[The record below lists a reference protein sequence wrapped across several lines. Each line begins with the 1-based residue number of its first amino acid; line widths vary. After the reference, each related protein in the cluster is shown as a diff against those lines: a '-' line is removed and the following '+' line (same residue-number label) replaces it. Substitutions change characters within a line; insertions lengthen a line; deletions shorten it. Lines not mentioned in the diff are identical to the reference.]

1 MNLIGSFVIAFSMY
15 SRIPMPRMDW
25 TEERMRYALCFFPL
39 IGAVIGAVEIA
50 TFALCEILGAGVLF
64 RTCLLTAVPLLITGG
79 IHMDGYLDVTDARH
93 SYGEREK
100 KLAILKDPHTGA
112 FAIIGLGLYL
122 LLYAGSVS
130 EFVGADVWLL
140 PGALMLERACSG
152 YSVVAFPKAKKDG
165 LAAEFSRSA
174 ETKVVRVSM
183 AVLAVL
189 AISWMIYWGHL
200 RGALAALTAL
210 ATFVCYYRFSMR
222 EFGGISIQTYSS
234 IHHLRMILTGF
245 LTTHQLFQTRQRT
258 ERVHDNLTDI
268 TIATQEQLTFSDIT
282 RIIRNSVRNITATQ
296 GSYRNN
302 SD

>member
-1 MNLIGSFVIAFSMY
+1 
-15 SRIPMPRMDW
+15 
-25 TEERMRYALCFFPL
+25 
-39 IGAVIGAVEIA
+39 
-50 TFALCEILGAGVLF
+50 
-64 RTCLLTAVPLLITGG
+64 
-79 IHMDGYLDVTDARH
+79 MDGYLDVTDARH

-122 LLYAGSVS
+122 LLYAGAVS
-130 EFVGADVWLL
+130 ELVGADVWLL

-174 ETKVVRVSM
+174 ETKGVRVSM

-222 EFGGISIQTYSS
+222 EFGGINGDLAGHFLQSCERNVLLVLAAMRLAGTCCGFEFLSEEKQNDFYNWRQGTRKDSVCDEIVGKTYFGTEENKRLIHRSESIEKS
-234 IHHLRMILTGF
+234 R
-245 LTTHQLFQTRQRT
+245 
-258 ERVHDNLTDI
+258 
-268 TIATQEQLTFSDIT
+268 
-282 RIIRNSVRNITATQ
+282 SV
-296 GSYRNN
+296 
-302 SD
+302 

>member
-122 LLYAGSVS
+122 LLYAGAVS
-130 EFVGADVWLL
+130 ELVGADVWLL
-140 PGALMLERACSG
+140 SL
-152 YSVVAFPKAKKDG
+152 
-165 LAAEFSRSA
+165 
-174 ETKVVRVSM
+174 
-183 AVLAVL
+183 
-189 AISWMIYWGHL
+189 
-200 RGALAALTAL
+200 
-210 ATFVCYYRFSMR
+210 
-222 EFGGISIQTYSS
+222 
-234 IHHLRMILTGF
+234 IHI
-245 LTTHQLFQTRQRT
+245 
-258 ERVHDNLTDI
+258 
-268 TIATQEQLTFSDIT
+268 
-282 RIIRNSVRNITATQ
+282 
-296 GSYRNN
+296 
-302 SD
+302 

>member
-39 IGAVIGAVEIA
+39 IGAVNGAVEIA

-79 IHMDGYLDVTDARH
+79 IHMDGYLGVTDARH

-122 LLYAGSVS
+122 LLYAGAVS
-130 EFVGADVWLL
+130 ELVGADVWLL

-183 AVLAVL
+183 EVLAVL

-222 EFGGISIQTYSS
+222 EFGGINGDLAGHFLQSCERNVVLVLAAMRLAGTC
-234 IHHLRMILTGF
+234 LRF
-245 LTTHQLFQTRQRT
+245 LNF
-258 ERVHDNLTDI
+258 
-268 TIATQEQLTFSDIT
+268 
-282 RIIRNSVRNITATQ
+282 
-296 GSYRNN
+296 
-302 SD
+302 

>member
-1 MNLIGSFVIAFSMY
+1 MY

-122 LLYAGSVS
+122 LLYAGAVS
-130 EFVGADVWLL
+130 ELVGADVWLL

-152 YSVVAFPKAKKDG
+152 YSVVAFPKAK
-165 LAAEFSRSA
+165 
-174 ETKVVRVSM
+174 KVVRVSM

-222 EFGGISIQTYSS
+222 EFGGINGDLAGHFLQSCERNVVLVLAAMRLAGTC
-234 IHHLRMILTGF
+234 LRF
-245 LTTHQLFQTRQRT
+245 LNF
-258 ERVHDNLTDI
+258 
-268 TIATQEQLTFSDIT
+268 
-282 RIIRNSVRNITATQ
+282 
-296 GSYRNN
+296 
-302 SD
+302 

>member
-122 LLYAGSVS
+122 LLYAGAVS
-130 EFVGADVWLL
+130 E
-140 PGALMLERACSG
+140 LMLDRACSG

-222 EFGGISIQTYSS
+222 EFGGINGDLAGHFLQSCERNVVLVLAAMRLAGTC
-234 IHHLRMILTGF
+234 LRF
-245 LTTHQLFQTRQRT
+245 LNF
-258 ERVHDNLTDI
+258 
-268 TIATQEQLTFSDIT
+268 
-282 RIIRNSVRNITATQ
+282 
-296 GSYRNN
+296 
-302 SD
+302 

>member
-122 LLYAGSVS
+122 LLYAGAVS
-130 EFVGADVWLL
+130 ELVGADVWLL

-183 AVLAVL
+183 AVLTVL
-189 AISWMIYWGHL
+189 AISWMISVP
-200 RGALAALTAL
+200 AL
-210 ATFVCYYRFSMR
+210 
-222 EFGGISIQTYSS
+222 SS
-234 IHHLRMILTGF
+234 HPPVF
-245 LTTHQLFQTRQRT
+245 LH
-258 ERVHDNLTDI
+258 
-268 TIATQEQLTFSDIT
+268 
-282 RIIRNSVRNITATQ
+282 
-296 GSYRNN
+296 
-302 SD
+302 

>member
-1 MNLIGSFVIAFSMY
+1 
-15 SRIPMPRMDW
+15 
-25 TEERMRYALCFFPL
+25 
-39 IGAVIGAVEIA
+39 
-50 TFALCEILGAGVLF
+50 
-64 RTCLLTAVPLLITGG
+64 
-79 IHMDGYLDVTDARH
+79 MDGYLDVTDARH

-122 LLYAGSVS
+122 LLYAGAVS
-130 EFVGADVWLL
+130 ELVGADVWLL
-140 PGALMLERACSG
+140 AGALMLERACSG

-222 EFGGISIQTYSS
+222 EFGGINGDLAGHFLQSCERNVVLVLAAMRLAGTW
-234 IHHLRMILTGF
+234 LRF
-245 LTTHQLFQTRQRT
+245 LNF
-258 ERVHDNLTDI
+258 
-268 TIATQEQLTFSDIT
+268 
-282 RIIRNSVRNITATQ
+282 
-296 GSYRNN
+296 
-302 SD
+302 

>member
-1 MNLIGSFVIAFSMY
+1 MPAKVMVARIESGGSKIESDRKFYHCIFHVFTHSDAAHGLDG
-15 SRIPMPRMDW
+15 RAD
-25 TEERMRYALCFFPL
+25 ALCALFFS
-39 IGAVIGAVEIA
+39 AD
-50 TFALCEILGAGVLF
+50 
-64 RTCLLTAVPLLITGG
+64 RGG
-79 IHMDGYLDVTDARH
+79 DIHMDGYLDVTDARH

-222 EFGGISIQTYSS
+222 EFGGINGDLAGHFLQSCERNVVLMLAAMRLAGTC
-234 IHHLRMILTGF
+234 LRF
-245 LTTHQLFQTRQRT
+245 LNF
-258 ERVHDNLTDI
+258 
-268 TIATQEQLTFSDIT
+268 
-282 RIIRNSVRNITATQ
+282 
-296 GSYRNN
+296 
-302 SD
+302 

>member
-1 MNLIGSFVIAFSMY
+1 MH

-50 TFALCEILGAGVLF
+50 TFALCEIFGAGVLF

-100 KLAILKDPHTGA
+100 AGDFKKIPYGGVCDHRS
-112 FAIIGLGLYL
+112 GLYL
-122 LLYAGSVS
+122 LLYAGAVS
-130 EFVGADVWLL
+130 ELVGADVWLL

-200 RGALAALTAL
+200 RGAPALLTAL

-222 EFGGISIQTYSS
+222 EFGGINGDLAGHFLQSCERNVLLVLAAMRLAGTC
-234 IHHLRMILTGF
+234 LRF
-245 LTTHQLFQTRQRT
+245 LNF
-258 ERVHDNLTDI
+258 
-268 TIATQEQLTFSDIT
+268 
-282 RIIRNSVRNITATQ
+282 
-296 GSYRNN
+296 
-302 SD
+302 